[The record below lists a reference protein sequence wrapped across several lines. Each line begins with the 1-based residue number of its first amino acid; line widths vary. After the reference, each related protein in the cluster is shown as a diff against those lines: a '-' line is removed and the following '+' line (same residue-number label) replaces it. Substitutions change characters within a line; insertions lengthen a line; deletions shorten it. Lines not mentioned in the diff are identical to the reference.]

1 MNTEQWN
8 MVLDLPIQRHT
19 RRAEHSGTANHA
31 ACMSTLTRIT
41 LQFFKIWSLL
51 ESGQIGADMPAVVAS
66 CLPEDE
72 SRRYLLWTAGAGRAS
87 R

>member
-1 MNTEQWN
+1 